1 MLTWLCRGCA
11 CPEANNLA
19 GAGGNGQ
26 KVISF
31 GDHHSGAEEQVCTD
45 ILLNGN
51 PIWGPQRMGSP
62 LVEAGFKGRLALARI
77 YLSNEDPNT
86 GVVITANSHSPG
98 HDACLARSNRFSGV
112 FAAGA
117 EGLQASSS
125 HCGGCTKRHVHYAEV
140 VLDECGA
147 VGDGKSCGGKNS
159 LWAAVKSKATSGGY
173 VFESAMQGADAASK
187 CYAMNIPA
195 DLSLGGFQVIAY
207 GDATCGLSSEQSS
220 FTLSGGVLRT
230 KGFVTHGCKD
240 PNGW

>member
-1 MLTWLCRGCA
+1 MLTWVCRGCA

-77 YLSNEDPNT
+77 YLSNDDPNT

-98 HDACLARSNRFSGV
+98 HDACLASAPSCLV
-112 FAAGA
+112 
-117 EGLQASSS
+117 ASLTVSS
-125 HCGGCTKRHVHYAEV
+125 CSANTLVRLMVRPWGSDPPLWRPHVSV
-140 VLDECGA
+140 V
-147 VGDGKSCGGKNS
+147 
-159 LWAAVKSKATSGGY
+159 
-173 VFESAMQGADAASK
+173 
-187 CYAMNIPA
+187 
-195 DLSLGGFQVIAY
+195 DLTRPDVAF
-207 GDATCGLSSEQSS
+207 
-220 FTLSGGVLRT
+220 R
-230 KGFVTHGCKD
+230 
-240 PNGW
+240 